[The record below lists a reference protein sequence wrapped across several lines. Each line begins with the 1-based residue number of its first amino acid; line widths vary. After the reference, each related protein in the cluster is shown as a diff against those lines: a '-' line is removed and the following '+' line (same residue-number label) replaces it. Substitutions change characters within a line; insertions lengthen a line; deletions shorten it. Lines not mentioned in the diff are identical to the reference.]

1 MDSDELKPQP
11 ATEHPTTLSEPELL
25 MAMDRIRSRQNLGL
39 AIVAGLLAMTAGA
52 AIWAAATISTGYQI
66 GWLAIIV
73 GVLVGMAVRIAGNGI
88 DRVFGITA
96 ALLSLLGC
104 ALGNLLT
111 VAYFVAQAEGV
122 PYFELLFELDLD
134 RALQMLIANFNPMD
148 LLFYLFAVYFGY
160 RYAIREVTDVELQQA
175 LHEGYG
181 TSP

>member
-11 ATEHPTTLSEPELL
+11 ATEHPTALSEPERLL
-25 MAMDRIRSRQNLGL
+25 AMDRLRARQKLGL
-39 AIVAGLLAMTAGA
+39 AIVAGMVAMIAGA

-104 ALGNLLT
+104 ALGNVLT

-122 PYFELLFELDLD
+122 PYFELLVQLDLEM
-134 RALQMLIANFNPMD
+134 ALQLLIANFNPMD

-160 RYAIREVTDVELQQA
+160 RYAVHEVTEADLQQA

-181 TSP
+181 TVP